1 MIKKSLSQQVAD
13 DIYHM
18 IVNDNSF
25 TPGSQLPNENELSR
39 QLGVSRATLR
49 EAIRTLVSQGILEV
63 HRGKGTFIASDVK
76 VLSDFKI
83 GDFDSKRVRLRDLYE
98 TRLMFEPSMAALA
111 CQRATD
117 REIEHI
123 LQLGAEVEQHF
134 RMGDDRTES
143 DQAFHQAIV
152 MAAHND
158 FLLRLIPV
166 VNRAIAESISFNP
179 DDQILAEDTIRDHA
193 LVMEFIRKRDS
204 VTAQQA
210 MSIHI
215 RRAFFTLGLNPD
227 EDRGV

>member
-18 IVNDNSF
+18 IVNENSF
-25 TPGSQLPNENELSR
+25 TPGSQLPNENDLSQ

-49 EAIRTLVSQGILEV
+49 EAIRTLVSQGILDV
-63 HRGKGTFIASDVK
+63 YRGKGTFIASDVK
-76 VLSDFKI
+76 VLADFEM

-98 TRLMFEPSMAALA
+98 TRLMFEPPMTAFA

-117 REIEHI
+117 KEIEHI
-123 LQLGAEVEQHF
+123 LQLGAEVEQYIHA
-134 RMGDDRTES
+134 GKDRTEA

-179 DDQILAEDTIRDHA
+179 DDQILAEDTLRDHA
-193 LVMEFIRKRDS
+193 LVMEFLRKRDA
-204 VTAQQA
+204 TGAKQA

-215 RRAFFTLGLNPD
+215 RHAYVTLGLDPSK
-227 EDRGV
+227 

>member
-25 TPGSQLPNENELSR
+25 TPGSQLPNENDLSQ

-63 HRGKGTFIASDVK
+63 YRGKGTFIASDVK
-76 VLSDFKI
+76 VLADFEM

-98 TRLMFEPSMAALA
+98 TRLMFEPPMTAFA

-117 REIEHI
+117 KEIEHI
-123 LQLGAEVEQHF
+123 LQLGAEVEQYIHA
-134 RMGDDRTES
+134 GKDRTEA

-179 DDQILAEDTIRDHA
+179 DDQILAEDTLRDHA
-193 LVMEFIRKRDS
+193 LVMEFLRKRDA
-204 VTAQQA
+204 TGAKQA

-215 RRAFFTLGLNPD
+215 RHAYVTLGLDPSK
-227 EDRGV
+227 

>member
-25 TPGSQLPNENELSR
+25 TPGSQLPNENDLSQ

-49 EAIRTLVSQGILEV
+49 EAIRTLVSQGILDV
-63 HRGKGTFIASDVK
+63 YRGKGTFIASDVK
-76 VLSDFKI
+76 VLADFEM

-98 TRLMFEPSMAALA
+98 TRLMFEPPMTAFA

-117 REIEHI
+117 KEIEHI
-123 LQLGAEVEQHF
+123 LQLGAEVEQYIHA
-134 RMGDDRTES
+134 GKDRTEA

-179 DDQILAEDTIRDHA
+179 DDQILAEDTLRDHA
-193 LVMEFIRKRDS
+193 LVMEFLRKRDA
-204 VTAQQA
+204 TGAKQA

-215 RRAFFTLGLNPD
+215 RHAYVTLGLDPSK
-227 EDRGV
+227 

>member
-18 IVNDNSF
+18 IVNENSF
-25 TPGSQLPNENELSR
+25 TPGSQLPNENDLSQ

-63 HRGKGTFIASDVK
+63 YRGKGTFIASDVK
-76 VLSDFKI
+76 VLADFEM

-98 TRLMFEPSMAALA
+98 TRLMFEPPMTAFA

-117 REIEHI
+117 KEIEHI
-123 LQLGAEVEQHF
+123 LQLGAEVEQYIHA
-134 RMGDDRTES
+134 GKDRTEA

-179 DDQILAEDTIRDHA
+179 DDQILAEDTLRDHA
-193 LVMEFIRKRDS
+193 LVMEFLRKRDA
-204 VTAQQA
+204 TGAKQA

-215 RRAFFTLGLNPD
+215 RHAYVTLGLDPSK
-227 EDRGV
+227 

>member
-18 IVNDNSF
+18 IVNENSF
-25 TPGSQLPNENELSR
+25 TPGSQLPNENDLS
-39 QLGVSRATLR
+39 QQFGVSRATLR

-63 HRGKGTFIASDVK
+63 YRGKGTFIASDVK
-76 VLSDFKI
+76 VLADFEM

-98 TRLMFEPSMAALA
+98 TRLMFEPPMTAFA

-117 REIEHI
+117 KEIEHI
-123 LQLGAEVEQHF
+123 LQLGAEVEQYIHA
-134 RMGDDRTES
+134 GKDRTEA

-152 MAAHND
+152 IAAHND

-179 DDQILAEDTIRDHA
+179 DDQILAEDTLRDHA
-193 LVMEFIRKRDS
+193 LVMEFLRKRDA
-204 VTAQQA
+204 TGAKQA

-215 RRAFFTLGLNPD
+215 RRAFVTLGLDPSK
-227 EDRGV
+227 

>member
-13 DIYHM
+13 TIYHM
-18 IVNDNSF
+18 VINEKVF
-25 TPGSQLPNENELSR
+25 APGSQLPNENTLSQ

-49 EAIRTLVSQGILEV
+49 EAISTLVSQGILEV
-63 HRGKGTFIASDVK
+63 HRGKGTFIAPDIK
-76 VLSDFKI
+76 VLSDFSM

-98 TRLMFEPSMAALA
+98 TRLMFEPPTAALA

-117 REIEHI
+117 KELAYI
-123 LQLGAEVEQHF
+123 LQIGAEVTATI
-134 RMGDDRTES
+134 RAGDDRTEI

-166 VNRAIAESISFNP
+166 LNRAIAESITLNP
-179 DDQILAEDTIRDHA
+179 GDQILAEDTIRDHS
-193 LVMEFIRKRDS
+193 LIMEFMKKRDT
-204 VTAQQA
+204 VATQQA

-215 RRAFFTLGLNPD
+215 RRAFFTLGLDPD
-227 EDRGV
+227 GDR

>member
-18 IVNDNSF
+18 IVNENSF
-25 TPGSQLPNENELSR
+25 TPGSQLPNENDLSQ

-63 HRGKGTFIASDVK
+63 YRGKGTFIASDVK
-76 VLSDFKI
+76 VLADFEI

-98 TRLMFEPSMAALA
+98 TRLMFEPSMVALA

-117 REIEHI
+117 KEIEHI
-123 LQLGAEVEQHF
+123 LQLGADVEQYIHA
-134 RMGDDRTES
+134 GKDRTEA
-143 DQAFHQAIV
+143 DQAFHQAII

-179 DDQILAEDTIRDHA
+179 DDQILAEDTLRDHA
-193 LVMEFIRKRDS
+193 LVMEFLRKRDA
-204 VTAQQA
+204 TGAMQA

-215 RRAFFTLGLNPD
+215 RHAFVTLGLDPSK
-227 EDRGV
+227 